1 MKEVYETPKMEIVE
15 FETEDV
21 ITTSAIELP
30 FVPCVPKGNEQVVKW
45 LFRKYFYGED
55 DFNENQKKQAEKH
68 CHC

>member
-30 FVPCVPKGNEQVVKW
+30 FVPCVPKGNE
-45 LFRKYFYGED
+45 
-55 DFNENQKKQAEKH
+55 
-68 CHC
+68 